1 MNPERDRWR
10 AAMHMNNAAINITDT
25 GNIDYS
31 IFSSQHI
38 RERSSGLLMKKTGG
52 CLKTKP
58 HCHSRVFLAGIHAEN
73 RQYQM
78 GPRQKHSCP
87 LSANQLHSQQAG
99 GDDSFRDR
107 LVILTASYLRL

>member
-38 RERSSGLLMKKTGG
+38 KRKLLRIANEKNRRLSQNRTTLSFPRVPGG
-52 CLKTKP
+52 
-58 HCHSRVFLAGIHAEN
+58 N
-73 RQYQM
+73 
-78 GPRQKHSCP
+78 PR
-87 LSANQLHSQQAG
+87 
-99 GDDSFRDR
+99 
-107 LVILTASYLRL
+107 